1 MNQIEVQITLI
12 SLKIAN
18 TKGDMATANQKI
30 MEKLLKLNGAVAIN
44 KRNIHADVLQTHSP
58 ALNFIFGNGWGL
70 PKGYTLLAYGPPRG
84 GKSMLARSM
93 IGRLHQSDPTAVAI
107 VFDTE
112 QRWEAQLNDAE
123 TQVKPYGIDVD
134 RLIVY
139 ATNHPS
145 EIFDRIEKE
154 LAAAIQAGLNIQ
166 LVVIDSITEIQGV
179 RGTDQE
185 TIMTQ
190 QRGDHASTI
199 QNGLKQILNT
209 IRTNKIG
216 LVLTTQIRDEQDP
229 TELMKRKT
237 KRPAA
242 AWALKHFCEY
252 WLLMEPIDSQAG
264 RKDLMGNELVDSS
277 MTVFKK
283 DGETSGHKV
292 RARIT
297 SSSMGPKNRVAEFTI
312 DYKKGFINQYE
323 EIFELGT
330 GSGAIEKPTSMS
342 YAVDGRKWTGRDNF
356 LEALKTEPELAES
369 VLVEV
374 KKRDLAGTFK
384 TASELEPSDDDSE
397 ESPD

>member
-1 MNQIEVQITLI
+1 
-12 SLKIAN
+12 
-18 TKGDMATANQKI
+18 MATANQKI

-44 KRNIHADVLQTHSP
+44 KRNVHADVLETHSP

-70 PKGYTLLAYGPPRG
+70 PKGFTLLAYGPPRG
-84 GKSMLARSM
+84 GKSMLLRSM
-93 IGRLHQSDPTAVAI
+93 IGRMHQNDPTAVAV

-112 QRWEAQLNDAE
+112 HRWEAQLNDAA
-123 TQVKPYGIDVD
+123 TQIAPYGIDID

-154 LAAAIQAGLNIQ
+154 LSAAKDAGLNIQ
-166 LVVIDSITEIQGV
+166 LVGIDSVTEIISV
-179 RGTDQE
+179 RGTSQE

-190 QRGDHASTI
+190 QRGDHASTV
-199 QNGLKQILNT
+199 QNGMKQILNT
-209 IRTNKIG
+209 IRRHKMG

-229 TELMKRKT
+229 AEIMKRKT

-264 RKDLMGNELVDSS
+264 RKDMLGNELVDTS
-277 MTVFKK
+277 MTAFKK
-283 DGETSGHKV
+283 DGEQSGHKV

-312 DYKKGFINQYE
+312 DYKRGFINQHE
-323 EIFELGT
+323 EVFELGV
-330 GSGAIEKPTSMS
+330 GSGAIEKPTAMS
-342 YAVDGRKWTGRDNF
+342 YAVGDRKWTGKPNF
-356 LEALKTEPELAES
+356 LEALKTEPDLAQS
-369 VLVEV
+369 VLTEV
-374 KKRDLAGTFK
+374 KRRDLAGTFK
-384 TASELEPSDDDSE
+384 TFSELEADDDEVE
-397 ESPD
+397 ESPDW